1 MTKIDIISGFLGA
14 GKTTFIKKMIDEV
27 FHGQKIVLIENEFGE
42 VGIDGGFLKDS
53 GIQISEMNSG
63 CICCSLVGDFGKNL
77 NEVITKYHPDRILIE
92 PSGVGKLSDVMKSV
106 IDIEKEQDV
115 KLNALVTVVNS
126 LKASKQMKAFG
137 EFFNNQIEFATTV
150 ILSRT
155 QNATPE
161 QLEFCVK
168 QIQNLNPKA
177 AVITTGS
184 EVYKGRIQDTF
195 TPVIQAKLAEF
206 GCEMVY
212 HAICDDD
219 DKMVTEKINEA
230 LTQGVD
236 IVLCTGGM
244 SVDPDDKTPLAIKN
258 TGANIISY
266 GSPILPGAMFLLSYK
281 GEVPIVGL
289 PGCVMYAKRTVFD
302 LVLCRLLAKD
312 VVTYEELCDLGEGGL
327 CLGCD
332 ICTYPN
338 CGFGK

>member
-1 MTKIDIISGFLGA
+1 MLKVDRKALFTVNSFGQM
-14 GKTTFIKKMIDEV
+14 MIATR
-27 FHGQKIVLIENEFGE
+27 HGN
-42 VGIDGGFLKDS
+42 
-53 GIQISEMNSG
+53 
-63 CICCSLVGDFGKNL
+63 
-77 NEVITKYHPDRILIE
+77 
-92 PSGVGKLSDVMKSV
+92 
-106 IDIEKEQDV
+106 
-115 KLNALVTVVNS
+115 TVVNPGDKLAGMRIIPLVIEKKKMDKVRS
-126 LKASKQMKAFG
+126 LITSP
-137 EFFNNQIEFATTV
+137 
-150 ILSRT
+150 ILEIK
-155 QNATPE
+155 PFV
-161 QLEFCVK
+161 LK
-168 QIQNLNPKA
+168 KA

-244 SVDPDDKTPLAIKN
+244 SVDPDDRTPLAIKN